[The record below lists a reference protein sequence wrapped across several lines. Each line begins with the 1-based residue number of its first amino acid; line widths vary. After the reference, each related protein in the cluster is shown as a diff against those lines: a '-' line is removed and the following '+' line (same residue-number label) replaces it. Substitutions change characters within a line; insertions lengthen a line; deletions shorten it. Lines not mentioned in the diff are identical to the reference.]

1 MTVDWPGGFA
11 REFTGRKLSYG
22 RELTLPA
29 PWRPGPR
36 PRTVI
41 MTRFRQRRDPG
52 SGETLLVA
60 AGIVAGLVAGA
71 VVAQRLGGWRGISRR
86 LRQGRGP
93 ILELL
98 REAVSPELVARL
110 ASAGGLEALLGGAP
124 SGARRGRQP
133 RAYDPYLDEVEVDDM
148 ERAAAGMSDDDE
160 ELAEAGIDEEFD
172 GDDEADDD
180 EPDVVPVEVLEREL
194 LAAFRADR
202 VLRRRP
208 IEIACDDD
216 GVVELR
222 GTVHDASEAR
232 RARRLAAEVPG
243 VTDVD
248 ADLRVRAPQ
257 AS

>member
-1 MTVDWPGGFA
+1 
-11 REFTGRKLSYG
+11 
-22 RELTLPA
+22 
-29 PWRPGPR
+29 
-36 PRTVI
+36 
-41 MTRFRQRRDPG
+41 MTRIRQRRDPG

-86 LRQGRGP
+86 LRKGRGP
-93 ILELL
+93 LLDLL
-98 REAVSPELVARL
+98 REAVSPELLARL

-124 SGARRGRQP
+124 SRARRGPRP
-133 RAYDPYLDEVEVDDM
+133 RAYDPYLDEVEVDEM
-148 ERAAAGMSDDDE
+148 ERAAAGMADDDE
-160 ELAEAGIDEEFD
+160 ES
-172 GDDEADDD
+172 DDLDADDGAD
-180 EPDVVPVEVLEREL
+180 DGEPDVVPVEVLEREL

-216 GVVELR
+216 GGVELR

-243 VTDVD
+243 VTHVD
-248 ADLRVRAPQ
+248 AELRVRAPQ